1 MKGKSLTLMGTALTL
16 ALTTNVAFAQ
26 SSKSSIADSNSLST
40 SSPTEIKLSPEGMKI
55 LCERSPLNSRCPGGT
70 AVISPASGSTLP
82 ENLPSESNTTPES
95 TTAPETLMVPE
106 SDTPSN
112 LTPAPETLMVPESD
126 TPSSTTAPET
136 LMVPESGTSG
146 NVTPTP
152 ETFVV
157 PESGTLGESIYR

>member
-26 SSKSSIADSNSLST
+26 SSKSPIADSNNLST

-82 ENLPSESNTTPES
+82 ETPPSESNTTPES

-106 SDTPSN
+106 SDTPSS
-112 LTPAPETLMVPESD
+112 TTTPETLMVPESD
-126 TPSSTTAPET
+126 TPSSTTTPET
-136 LMVPESGTSG
+136 LMVPESDTSG
-146 NVTPTP
+146 NLTPTP
-152 ETFVV
+152 KTFMV
-157 PESGTLGESIYR
+157 PESGTLGESISR